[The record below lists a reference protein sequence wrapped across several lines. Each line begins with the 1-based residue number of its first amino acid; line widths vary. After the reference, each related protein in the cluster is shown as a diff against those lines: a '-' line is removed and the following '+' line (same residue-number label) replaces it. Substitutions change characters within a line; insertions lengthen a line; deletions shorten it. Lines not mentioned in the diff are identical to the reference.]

1 MGRTEQKTVN
11 FFKRHEMVPD
21 PEFIKR
27 RVIIKQVIE
36 TDLSDLNIFEV
47 SLYDDKSSNE
57 EFQLTITRFAK
68 KVQIY
73 KIKSTKCYFS
83 NNNHS
88 ERERKYYDK

>member
-1 MGRTEQKTVN
+1 
-11 FFKRHEMVPD
+11 MVPD

>member
-1 MGRTEQKTVN
+1 
-11 FFKRHEMVPD
+11 MVPD

-47 SLYDDKSSNE
+47 PLYDDKSSNE

-73 KIKSTKCYFS
+73 KK
-83 NNNHS
+83 
-88 ERERKYYDK
+88 KYKVLLS

>member
-1 MGRTEQKTVN
+1 
-11 FFKRHEMVPD
+11 MVPD

-73 KIKSTKCYFS
+73 KIKSTKWYFPH
-83 NNNHS
+83 NNHS
-88 ERERKYYDK
+88 VREK